1 LVTWFLCRARPF
13 TIAAG
18 SDSGGVV
25 LQINALGSWTRNL
38 LRVAGDADNARPARS
53 PEQISTDVTV
63 ERGRGSARE
72 VRVIIEG
79 PYGGPGYTLY
89 TAYSGAVLVAGGS
102 GISYVMSILDDML
115 QKHANGKS
123 HIRVIEVIWSVIDP
137 DSLYALLPE
146 LTLLMQPRPSPHTS
160 LSLRFNVHWTRVS
173 ARPPCVPRTALPPG
187 MYIDPGRPDI
197 FDTLQSVITSVRS
210 AYSTSRDSGHPSG
223 IVIGSCGP
231 VALIDDA
238 ARAVGRVG
246 WADWKDVGGVESIEE
261 VFGL

>member
-1 LVTWFLCRARPF
+1 
-13 TIAAG
+13 
-18 SDSGGVV
+18 
-25 LQINALGSWTRNL
+25 
-38 LRVAGDADNARPARS
+38 
-53 PEQISTDVTV
+53 
-63 ERGRGSARE
+63 
-72 VRVIIEG
+72 
-79 PYGGPGYTLY
+79 
-89 TAYSGAVLVAGGS
+89 
-102 GISYVMSILDDML
+102 MS
-115 QKHANGKS
+115 
-123 HIRVIEVIWSVIDP
+123 

-261 VFGL
+261 CAFSSSIVVLASSMLKGYRTGYLGCNNSPSSFFSSILIALHADMNVKDRCPIFTFIKYECQYVTYITTIAQVLYLCNNPRGQCQVA